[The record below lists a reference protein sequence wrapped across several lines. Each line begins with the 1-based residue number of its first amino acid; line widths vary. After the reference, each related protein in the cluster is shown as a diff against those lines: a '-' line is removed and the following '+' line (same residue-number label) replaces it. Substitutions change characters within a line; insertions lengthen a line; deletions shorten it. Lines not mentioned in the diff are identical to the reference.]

1 MNEIELKVNGVL
13 YGGWKSLQVDLSMN
27 QFAGA
32 FGFTATDLFPGNLG
46 RWQIKM
52 GDECE
57 VVLNDH
63 TLITGY
69 VDQVNIGYDAVSHN
83 IQISGRDKIADLV
96 DCSFI
101 EPSNEWKNISIESI
115 IKKLCLPYNIDVVI
129 DASVAAEAAK
139 KETEFKINEGETV
152 ADAILRLCENKA
164 MLPLTIGDGKLTLT
178 RAGAT
183 RTSDML
189 VFGENIKTGNLVQ
202 NDMDRFS
209 NYIVKA
215 QGSGNDNLSLTDYV
229 QPTGRLSDNVIHRYR
244 PTVILSDKK
253 IDNAGAKDLA
263 RWEARNRAGAGRS
276 LDYIVQG
283 WLQSNGDPW
292 QINRI
297 VEVKD
302 DFLNIN
308 KEYLISQLSF
318 SLNEGGS
325 ETNIFL
331 VHPDT
336 YELKPQ
342 PVEIKGPSDDGFDPT
357 TQVSQ

>member
-1 MNEIELKVNGVL
+1 VNEIELKVNGVL

-63 TLITGY
+63 ALINGY
-69 VDQVNIGYDAVSHN
+69 VDQINIGYEATSHN
-83 IQISGRDKIADLV
+83 IQISGRDRTADLV
-96 DCSFI
+96 DCSFA
-101 EPSNEWKNISIESI
+101 EASNEWKNISVESI
-115 IKKLCLPYNIDVVI
+115 IKKLCTPYNIEIVTDT
-129 DASVAAEAAK
+129 SVTSEAVK
-139 KETEFKINEGETV
+139 KEKEFNINEGEKV
-152 ADAILRLCENKA
+152 SEAILRLCENKA
-164 MLPLTIGDGKLTLT
+164 ILPLTMGDGKLTLT
-178 RAGAT
+178 RAGT
-183 RTSDML
+183 KRTSDML
-189 VFGENIKTGNLVQ
+189 VLGENIKTGNLIQ

-209 NYIVKA
+209 DYIVKA

-229 QPTGRLSDNVIHRYR
+229 QPTGRGSDNVIRRYR
-244 PTVILSDKK
+244 PIVILSDKK
-253 IDNAGAKDLA
+253 VDNAGAKDLA
-263 RWEARNRAGAGRS
+263 RWEARNRAGASRA
-276 LDYIVQG
+276 LDYIIQG

-302 DFLNIN
+302 DLLNIN

-318 SLNEGGS
+318 SLTESGS
-325 ETNIFL
+325 ETNIIL

-342 PVEIKGPSDDGFDPT
+342 PVEIKGPSDDGFDPAT
-357 TQVSQ
+357 EVSR